1 MLLIKETKRYLNKLL
16 YICKRMFY
24 VDVGY
29 RKAVSS
35 FVFDTIKEL
44 TEEFRSDL
52 DLQDRTEINFI
63 FFDFTSCERLQSYHN
78 NSLHLNLTIV
88 LNHKFQ
94 QTVLKT
100 IIIIL

>member
-52 DLQDRTEINFI
+52 DLQDRIEINFI
-63 FFDFTSCERLQSYHN
+63 FS
-78 NSLHLNLTIV
+78 SLHLVRDFTLT
-88 LNHKFQ
+88 
-94 QTVLKT
+94 T
-100 IIIIL
+100 ITACI